1 MKDTIICKSDH
12 RDLRIYINGSLHI
25 HLLKSNYLMLQ
36 SYLVGSENQI
46 YHIDIYTT
54 STLLDLEYDDRE
66 LWVEILNLLD
76 KNI

>member
-1 MKDTIICKSDH
+1 MRDIVTCKSDH
-12 RDLRIYINGSLHI
+12 RDLRIYINGVLHV
-25 HLLKSNYLMLQ
+25 HLLKSSYVTLQ

-66 LWVEILNLLD
+66 LWITILNLLD